1 MIECLRG
8 LGALPRARFLFI
20 GLPLPVKDLDASPI
34 RAVALV
40 PTDAALARL
49 LGL

>member
-1 MIECLRG
+1 MRG
-8 LGALPRARFLFI
+8 LGELPRDRFFFI

-40 PTDAALARL
+40 PTDETLAKL